1 MTTVVCKKLRKG
13 HGLNKT
19 MPCVNPVS
27 PGRARNAEVHIVRKI
42 EETSALD

>member
-27 PGRARNAEVHIVRKI
+27 SGRARNVKVHIGRKT